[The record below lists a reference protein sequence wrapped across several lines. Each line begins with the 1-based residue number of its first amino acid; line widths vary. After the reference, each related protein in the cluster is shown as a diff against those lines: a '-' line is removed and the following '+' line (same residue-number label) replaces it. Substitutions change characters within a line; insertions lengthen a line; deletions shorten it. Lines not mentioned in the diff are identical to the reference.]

1 MTGYGV
7 TEAGFIRKPYVV
19 ILTEVQTSM
28 RQLLGQ
34 DVDVSPSSP
43 LGQIAQIFAFE
54 VAKIWVEM
62 ERVYDAAYIDTAAGI
77 HLQKLGR
84 LNGMTINPATYATGE
99 VVFSR
104 ATPAPQE
111 YVIPAGT
118 VVASA
123 DRTILYTTTAAGSL
137 AAGATVSDPVSIR
150 AVEPGIRANLAMHTV
165 VAITTPILG
174 VDYVTN
180 PQAVT
185 GGADRE
191 SDAVYRARMKTY
203 EPASRGTVHALR
215 SKLLDI
221 DGVLDL
227 NIVEDT
233 DANTV
238 SVSILGGADAAISAE
253 IEETRPAGIAV
264 TWSRPT
270 VVPVDVTAQLRT
282 SVSDTEAVVQNVT
295 SALAMMLQSWSIGAS
310 IDYSVLVSAV
320 LAVDG
325 VTSLVSLSASADEQT
340 ISGFDQQ
347 LTIAAGEA
355 TSPGTITVTVV

>member
-7 TEAGFIRKPYVV
+7 TAAGFIRKPYAV
-19 ILTEVQTSM
+19 ILAEVQASM

-34 DVDVSPSSP
+34 DADLSPTSP

-54 VAKIWVEM
+54 IAKIWVEV

-84 LNGMTINPATYATGE
+84 LNGMTINPATYATGA

-104 ATPAPQE
+104 ATSAPQE

-118 VVASA
+118 VVANA

-137 AAGATVSDPVSIR
+137 TAGETVSDPIPIR
-150 AVEPGIRANLAMHTV
+150 AAEPGLQANLAMNTV

-215 SKLLDI
+215 SRLLDI
-221 DGVLDL
+221 DGVLGL
-227 NIVEDT
+227 NIEENT
-233 DANTV
+233 EANTV
-238 SVSILGGADAAISAE
+238 SITILGGADAAITAE
-253 IEETRPAGIAV
+253 IEDTRPAGIVV

-270 VVPVDVTAQLRT
+270 MVPVNVTVQLRT
-282 SVSDTEAVVQNVT
+282 SVTDTAAVIQGVT
-295 SALAMMLQSWSIGAS
+295 IALSTMLQSWSIGAFV
-310 IDYSVLVSAV
+310 DYSALVSTV

-325 VTSLVSLSASADEQT
+325 VTSLVTLSATAGEQT
-340 ISGFDQQ
+340 ISGFDQR
-347 LTIAAGEA
+347 LTIAAIESA
-355 TSPGTITVTVV
+355 SPGTITVTIV

>member
-7 TEAGFIRKPYVV
+7 TGAGFVRKPYAV
-19 ILTEVQTSM
+19 ILAEVQASL
-28 RQLLGQ
+28 RQKLGQ
-34 DVDVSPSSP
+34 SIDLSPVSP
-43 LGQIAQIFAFE
+43 LGQIAE
-54 VAKIWVEM
+54 VMAYETAKLWVEM
-62 ERVYDAAYIDTAAGI
+62 ERVYDAAYVDTAAGI

-84 LNGMTINPATYATGE
+84 LNGMTINPATYASGS

-118 VVASA
+118 IVGNA
-123 DRTILYTTTAAGSL
+123 DRTILYATTAAGSL
-137 AAGATVSDPVSIR
+137 DAGETESAPVPIR
-150 AVEPGIRANLAMHTV
+150 AAEPGLRANLAMHTV
-165 VAITTPILG
+165 VTITTPILG

-180 PQAVT
+180 HAAVT

-191 SDAVYRARMKTY
+191 SDAVFRARMKTY
-203 EPASRGTVHALR
+203 EPASRGTMHAFQTR
-215 SKLLDI
+215 VADI

-238 SVSILGGADAAISAE
+238 SISILGGEDTAITAE
-253 IEETRPAGIAV
+253 IEDTRPAGIAV

-270 VVPVDVTAQLRT
+270 MVPVNVTAQLRT
-282 SVSDTEAVVQNVT
+282 TVTDTAAVIQNVT
-295 SALAMMLQSWSIGAS
+295 AALSTMLQSWSIGES
-310 IDYSVLVSAV
+310 IDYSALVAAVLV
-320 LAVDG
+320 VDG
-325 VTSLVSLSASADEQT
+325 VSSLVTLSATTGEQT

-355 TSPGTITVTVV
+355 TRPGTITVTIV

>member
-1 MTGYGV
+1 VTGYGV
-7 TEAGFIRKPYVV
+7 TAAGFIRKPYAV
-19 ILTEVQTSM
+19 ILAEVQASM

-34 DVDVSPSSP
+34 DADLSPTSP

-54 VAKIWVEM
+54 IAKIWVEV

-84 LNGMTINPATYATGE
+84 LNGMTINPATYAAGA

-104 ATPAPQE
+104 ATTAPQE

-118 VVASA
+118 VVANA
-123 DRTILYTTTAAGSL
+123 DRTILYATTAAGSL
-137 AAGATVSDPVSIR
+137 AAGETASDPIPIR
-150 AVEPGIRANLAMHTV
+150 AADPGLRANLAMNTV

-215 SKLLDI
+215 SRLLDI

-238 SVSILGGADAAISAE
+238 SISILGGADAAITAE
-253 IEETRPAGIAV
+253 IEDTRPAGIAV

-270 VVPVDVTAQLRT
+270 MVPVNVTLQLRT
-282 SVSDTEAVVQNVT
+282 SVTDTAAVIQNIT
-295 SALAMMLQSWSIGAS
+295 AALSTMLQSWSIGTF
-310 IDYSVLVSAV
+310 IDYSALVSAV

-325 VTSLVSLSASADEQT
+325 VTSLVTLSATAGEQT
-340 ISGFDQQ
+340 ISGFDQR
-347 LTIAAGEA
+347 LTIADGEA
-355 TSPGTITVTVV
+355 TSPGTITVTIV

>member
-1 MTGYGV
+1 MTEYGV
-7 TEAGFIRKPYVV
+7 TAAGFIRKPYAV
-19 ILTEVQTSM
+19 ILAEVQVSM
-28 RQLLGQ
+28 QQLLGQ
-34 DVDVSPSSP
+34 DVDISPTSP
-43 LGQIAQIFAFE
+43 LGQIAQIFSFE
-54 VAKIWVEM
+54 TAKIWVEV

-84 LNGMTINPATYATGE
+84 LNGMTINPATYASGE

-104 ATPAPQE
+104 ATPAPQQ

-118 VVASA
+118 VVANA
-123 DRTILYTTTAAGSL
+123 DRTILYATTAAGSL
-137 AAGATVSDPVSIR
+137 DTGETTSDQIPIR
-150 AVEPGIRANLAMHTV
+150 AAKPGLRANLAMNTV

-174 VDYVTN
+174 VDYVSN
-180 PQAVT
+180 PTAVT

-215 SKLLDI
+215 SRLLDI

-238 SVSILGGADAAISAE
+238 SISILGGADTAITAE
-253 IEETRPAGIAV
+253 IEDTRPAGIAV

-270 VVPVDVTAQLRT
+270 MMPVNVTAQLRT
-282 SVSDTEAVVQNVT
+282 TVTDTAAVVQSVT
-295 SALAMMLQSWSIGAS
+295 AALSKMLQSWSIGAF
-310 IDYSVLVSAV
+310 IDYSALVSSV

-325 VTSLVSLSASADEQT
+325 VSSLVTLSATVGEQT
-340 ISGFDQQ
+340 ISGFDQR
-347 LTIAAGEA
+347 LTIEAGEA
-355 TSPGTITVTVV
+355 TSPGTITVTIV